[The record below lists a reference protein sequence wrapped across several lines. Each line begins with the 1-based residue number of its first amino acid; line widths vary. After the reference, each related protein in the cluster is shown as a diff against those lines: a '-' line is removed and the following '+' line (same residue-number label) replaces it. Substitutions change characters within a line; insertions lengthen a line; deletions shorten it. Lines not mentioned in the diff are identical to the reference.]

1 MDEINKTLSLANTDL
16 NDLKTGISNYDKLI
30 KDMGSVEDQIQEDE
44 KPVRLHIVDDP
55 LEWPALLHLSLNS

>member
-30 KDMGSVEDQIQEDE
+30 KDMGSVEDQIQEQLDALVESNVE
-44 KPVRLHIVDDP
+44 KFNLKVKLT
-55 LEWPALLHLSLNS
+55 LELG